1 MERTVFFFPASLL
14 QNGVH
19 SPPVVPGGHCNLFY
33 DVSTSASS
41 AFQLAVILCSKR
53 GRGQLFRAYCEK
65 QMLLR
70 YSLVGLGKHLMA
82 DTTLELHENLKIFFF
97 TALYYMF
104 L

>member
-1 MERTVFFFPASLL
+1 M
-14 QNGVH
+14 
-19 SPPVVPGGHCNLFY
+19 VPGGHCNLFY

-65 QMLLR
+65 RMLLR

-82 DTTLELHENLKIFFF
+82 DTTLELHEGLKIFFF